1 MYKVYLC
8 LNKNT
13 SSLLL
18 FVFLLFLFLM
28 QVFMTIN
35 QRCYIAHVQRLSI
48 RVDGLGL
55 EHCTGEG
62 NQLEKLESVKAA

>member
-55 EHCTGEG
+55 EHCNGEG
-62 NQLEKLESVKAA
+62 NQLEKLESVKTA

>member
-1 MYKVYLC
+1 
-8 LNKNT
+8 
-13 SSLLL
+13 
-18 FVFLLFLFLM
+18 M

-62 NQLEKLESVKAA
+62 NQLEKLESVKTA